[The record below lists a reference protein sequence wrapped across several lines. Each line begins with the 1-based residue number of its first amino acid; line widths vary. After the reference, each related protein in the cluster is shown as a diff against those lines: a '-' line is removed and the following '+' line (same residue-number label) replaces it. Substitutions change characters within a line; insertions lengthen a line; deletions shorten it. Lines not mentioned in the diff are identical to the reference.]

1 MSRELDSMN
10 SLDGERKISIK
21 QARLLFPWTP
31 DVSTIRRYITRGIW
45 CHIRS
50 ERIFLEGYREGWAL
64 VTSVE
69 AVQRFQSSI
78 NERRVLSGAV
88 SANPIKIGKN

>member
-1 MSRELDSMN
+1 MSREFDSMN

-21 QARLLFPWTP
+21 QAKLLFPWTP
-31 DVSTIRRYITRGIW
+31 DASTIRRYITRGIW

-69 AVQRFQSSI
+69 AVHRFQSSI
-78 NERRVLSGAV
+78 NERRVLAGAP
-88 SANPIKIGKN
+88 SANPTKTGKK